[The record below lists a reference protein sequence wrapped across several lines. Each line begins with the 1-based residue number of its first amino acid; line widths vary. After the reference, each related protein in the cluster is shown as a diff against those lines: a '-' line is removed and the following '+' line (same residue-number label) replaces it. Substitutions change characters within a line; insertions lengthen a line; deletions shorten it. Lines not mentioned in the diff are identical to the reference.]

1 MSTVAV
7 SPARFTLVAYDADE
21 IADIARDLAT
31 RLHLTNPIVIEVDET
46 TPLAKMSATVDHPS
60 SDSTITLRLQSGALE
75 DTKNL
80 TNFSATRA
88 RISLG
93 RLLLRA
99 SDRMRDDFADAPA
112 DRDLTNAQNTAW
124 KVYCG
129 GRLERLGLAP
139 IQQQYRYD
147 FRNRF
152 GFRDDVDTV
161 FDRLWTSENLGWH
174 DLPSASS
181 A

>member
-1 MSTVAV
+1 MATIAV
-7 SPARFTLVAYDADE
+7 SPERFTLVAYDADE
-21 IADIARDLAT
+21 IAAIARELAE
-31 RLHLTNPIVIEVDET
+31 RLQLTNPIVIEVDET
-46 TPLAKMSATVDHPS
+46 TPLGKMSAAVDSAS
-60 SDSTITLRLQSGALE
+60 SDATITLQLESGALE
-75 DTKNL
+75 DTRNL
-80 TNFSATRA
+80 TNFSAHRA
-88 RISLG
+88 RLSLG

-99 SDRMRDDFADAPA
+99 SDRLRDDFADAPA

-152 GFRDDVDTV
+152 GFRDDVDRV
-161 FDRLWTSENLGWH
+161 FDRLWASDDLGWH
-174 DLPSASS
+174 DLPVDA
-181 A
+181 

>member
-1 MSTVAV
+1 MSTIAV
-7 SPARFTLVAYDADE
+7 TPERFTLVAYDADRIAE
-21 IADIARDLAT
+21 ITRGLAE
-31 RLHLTNPIVIEVDET
+31 RLQLTNPIVIEVDER
-46 TPLAKMSATVDHPS
+46 TPLGKMSASVDSAS
-60 SDSTITLRLQSGALE
+60 SDATIRLQLESGALE

-80 TNFSATRA
+80 TNFSDTRA
-88 RISLG
+88 HLSLG

-99 SDRMRDDFADAPA
+99 SDRLRDDFADAPP

-152 GFRDDVDTV
+152 GFRDDVDTL
-161 FDRLWTSENLGWH
+161 FDRLWASENLGWH
-174 DLPSASS
+174 DLPG
-181 A
+181 